1 LARSFLNDYLQVFP
15 FWLTDV
21 GPLNAFSLP
30 ILTPL
35 FGFSQLSSPE
45 ISIDVETFKEG
56 NWMFDRK
63 VVKSGS
69 VSAITMSRGVTIYE
83 SDFSNWIKAALY
95 GDPDQFSSPIPG
107 VGAGG
112 LTYRRTLMLIHFM
125 QRTIADPPPGGDQN
139 AAGVAAQIATA
150 ASLFAA
156 GVALESGSLAGAV
169 LGGSL
174 AGLTTGAALLGVPFE
189 FAARIPARAY
199 MLYGCVPSRY
209 KAGSDFDATSG
220 DVSIQELEIQV
231 EMVDQISL
239 L

>member
-1 LARSFLNDYLQVFP
+1 LARSFLSDYLQVFP

-21 GPLNAFSLP
+21 GPLDAFSLP
-30 ILTPL
+30 VLTPL
-35 FGFSQLSSPE
+35 FGFSQLSAPE
-45 ISIDVETFKEG
+45 ISIDIETFKEG

-69 VSAITMSRGVTIYE
+69 VSAITMSRGVSLYE

-95 GDPDQFSSPIPG
+95 GDPDQFASSIPG
-107 VGAGG
+107 LGAGG

-125 QRTIADPPPGGDQN
+125 QRTVADPPPGGDKN
-139 AAGVAAQIATA
+139 SGAAAEGAVLAG
-150 ASLFAA
+150 LFAA
-156 GVALESGSLAGAV
+156 GVAAESGAAAGV
-169 LGGSL
+169 SLGGAL
-174 AGLTTGAALLGVPFE
+174 LGLTAGAALLGTPFE

-209 KAGSDFDATSG
+209 KAGSDFDATAG
-220 DVSIQELEIQV
+220 DMSIQELEVQV